1 MIPSSSH
8 QEGLMEARKR
18 MQWRYEP
25 TVIPVEHENPGLSQI
40 GAVVCDGV
48 FSDELTAQCA
58 ADLTIS
64 GHRLRHR
71 SVKHASGCCVAA
83 TFTQLSVAH
92 HPFRSRLSSVQ
103 A

>member
-1 MIPSSSH
+1 
-8 QEGLMEARKR
+8 
-18 MQWRYEP
+18 MQWCYEP
-25 TVIPVEHENPGLSQI
+25 TLIPVEHVNPGLSQI
-40 GAVVCDGV
+40 GAVVYDHGP
-48 FSDELTAQCA
+48 FSDELIAQCA

-71 SVKHASGCCVAA
+71 SVKHASAVGVAA
-83 TFTQLSVAH
+83 IFTQLSVAH